1 MWRKLANSGDFK
13 IYRPGAIDRNSR
25 LNKKKEKIN
34 DPWRTTKRILKYLGN
49 KKWTLVLIFIF
60 SFIVTITSIVGTRM
74 NGYTVDNFIQT
85 ENLNGL
91 SRICIVLAALYIISV
106 IAMFFQNR
114 LTVYTS
120 QLTSS
125 TIRKDLFLNIQNL
138 PLKYF
143 DTHSSGDIMSR
154 LTNDVDN
161 ISMTLSQST
170 ATFFSGI
177 INVVGM
183 LIAMIV
189 LSPILTIVTI
199 ITIPLMLII
208 TKFIVSKSQQFF
220 IKQQSELGNLNGYI
234 EEMISAQK
242 TVLLFSEEEQV
253 KKQFSEINSRLSSS
267 SIFAQSFS
275 GVLGPVN
282 NFINNLSYLI
292 VAVLGGYLAIA
303 GKSGITV
310 GVILTFI
317 IYMRNFTRPINDI
330 LNIFNTI
337 QSALASGERVFEV
350 MDEEKEKDDP
360 EACDVSEIEGNVK
373 FENVDFSYNEDKKIL
388 EGLSLEA
395 EKGELVA
402 VVGPTGSG
410 KTTIISLLTKFYDIN
425 SGKITIDGKDINMI
439 TRESLRQN
447 VSMVLQDT
455 FLFSET
461 VMENIRY
468 GNINASDEEVI
479 EASKLA
485 NAHHFIMQMPEGYD
499 TVLSDNG
506 SNLSQGQRQLLAIA
520 RASFSKSAIL
530 ILDEATSSIDTNTEI
545 AIQKA
550 MLNLMR
556 GKTTFVIAHR
566 LSTIKNADKI
576 IALKDGKIAEIGTHN
591 ELIEKGGFYANLYNS
606 QFTTEVV

>member
-1 MWRKLANSGDFK
+1 MWQELANSGEFK
-13 IYRPGAIDRNSR
+13 IYRPGAIERESR
-25 LNKKKEKIN
+25 FNKKKEKIN
-34 DPWRTTKRILKYLGN
+34 DPLGTTKRILRYLGD
-49 KKWTLVLIFIF
+49 KKWTLVLIFLF
-60 SFIVTITSIVGTRM
+60 SFIVTITNIVGTRM
-74 NGYTVDNFIQT
+74 NGYTVDKYIQT
-85 ENLNGL
+85 KDLLGL
-91 SRICIVLAALYIISV
+91 GHICIVLAVIYIISTM
-106 IAMFFQNR
+106 AMFFQNR
-114 LTVYTS
+114 LTVYIS

-125 TIRKDLFLNIQNL
+125 NIRKDLFMSIQQL

-170 ATFFSGI
+170 ASFFSGI
-177 INVVGM
+177 INVIGM
-183 LIAMIV
+183 LIAMLV
-189 LSPILTIVTI
+189 LSPVLTLVVA
-199 ITIPLMLII
+199 ITMPLMLII
-208 TKFIVSKSQQFF
+208 TKFIVSKTQPFF
-220 IKQQSELGNLNGYI
+220 IKQQRELGNLNGYI

-253 KKQFSEINSRLSSS
+253 KKQFSEINKRLSSS
-267 SIFAQSFS
+267 AIFSQAFS

-292 VAVLGGYLAIA
+292 VAVFGGYLAIS
-303 GKSGITV
+303 GKNGITV
-310 GVILTFI
+310 GIILTFI

-337 QSALASGERVFEV
+337 QSALAGGERVFQV
-350 MDEEKEKDDP
+350 IDEEKEKDAK
-360 EACDVSEIEGNVK
+360 EAVDISEIKGHVT
-373 FENVDFSYNEDKKIL
+373 FANVDFSYNEHKKIL

-395 EKGELVA
+395 EPGDLVA

-410 KTTIISLLTKFYDIN
+410 KTTIISLLTKFYDID
-425 SGKITIDGKDINMI
+425 SGKITIDNRDINTI
-439 TRESLRQN
+439 KKESLRRN

-468 GNINASDEEVI
+468 GNITATDEEVI
-479 EASKLA
+479 EAAKLA
-485 NAHHFIMQMPEGYD
+485 NAHHFIMQLPHGYK

-506 SNLSQGQRQLLAIA
+506 SDLSHGQRQLLAIA
-520 RASFSKSAIL
+520 RASLAKSAIL
-530 ILDEATSSIDTNTEI
+530 ILDEATSSIDTSTEM

-550 MLNLMR
+550 MLNLMKD
-556 GKTTFVIAHR
+556 KTTFVIAHR

-576 IALKDGKIAEIGTHN
+576 IALKDGKIVETGTHT

-606 QFTTEVV
+606 QFSTGIA